1 MDLKDFYLEEHWQL
15 LMISTHCPVSLL
27 LSVGIIL
34 SDQELGAEQD
44 LANLSSREEYQT
56 SDPRWFTVNQPGDSL
71 ELPGKGT
78 PFYGA
83 SYIER

>member
-1 MDLKDFYLEEHWQL
+1 MGWKG
-15 LMISTHCPVSLL
+15 
-27 LSVGIIL
+27 GITL

-44 LANLSSREEYQT
+44 PATLSSREEYRM

-78 PFYGA
+78 PFYGG
-83 SYIER
+83 SYVER